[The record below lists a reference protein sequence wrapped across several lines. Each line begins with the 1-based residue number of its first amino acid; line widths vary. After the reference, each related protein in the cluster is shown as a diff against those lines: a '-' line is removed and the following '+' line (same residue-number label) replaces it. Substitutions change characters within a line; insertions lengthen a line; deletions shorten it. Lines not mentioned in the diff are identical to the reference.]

1 MDALELKETECCCTG
16 IEERVVSVCSIAASG
31 GTWCL
36 EWEVCVCGSAESDGE
51 EKVYLSL
58 YLIRDTFHREQTMMG
73 QLLPCKSPDKD
84 LGHIS
89 WQNIPF
95 FSHQGT
101 HHFVVTCTAFPAVFS
116 IVQKM
121 LNLHEQI

>member
-58 YLIRDTFHREQTMMG
+58 YLIRDTFHREQLADRVTL
-73 QLLPCKSPDKD
+73 QARYRALLLPYVQPD
-84 LGHIS
+84 
-89 WQNIPF
+89 W
-95 FSHQGT
+95 FSVPCVQR
-101 HHFVVTCTAFPAVFS
+101 PS
-116 IVQKM
+116 I
-121 LNLHEQI
+121 